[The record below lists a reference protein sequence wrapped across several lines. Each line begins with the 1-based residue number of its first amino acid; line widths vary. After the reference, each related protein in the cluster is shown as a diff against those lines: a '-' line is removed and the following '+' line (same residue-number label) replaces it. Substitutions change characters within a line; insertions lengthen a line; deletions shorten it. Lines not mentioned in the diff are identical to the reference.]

1 MEKLGR
7 ARISTTSGDIL
18 TGQ

>member
-7 ARISTTSGDIL
+7 L
-18 TGQ
+18 